1 MGAIATAF
9 ASAFRDFNTDGV
21 PSSGAF
27 KPLKSGIRAI
37 GPLAEDAANLS
48 LMLDRTGAI
57 DRDLLDRAKDFV
69 SVMEYIPVTHH
80 AGIRN
85 RTIST
90 ATDLSGYIAT
100 ALTQEDAVYFP
111 PGLYPWN
118 TVRTVYR
125 SVFSI
130 KGAGDGVVDIRV
142 GFASGDVLTIGSTGP
157 GVASY
162 IHVEGLLFT
171 AGVARTSGAALK
183 PRFAY
188 TSRFSKLTFSGSHAD
203 CLYLDTNINVSVDR
217 VSVLAPATN
226 TVGLIID
233 GGRDHY
239 ISKVYG
245 EGSLASIGSK
255 LVDVRFTA
263 ASWVTQVGA
272 IYFNV
277 GLDLRPTATG
287 AHIDWFFGSQI
298 AGDYCT
304 NAGIRIDCANAERV
318 KGVTLVDC
326 WGSSSGVGTRVD
338 ATGTGKVDGVTL
350 IGHRGFSNQNEGV
363 RITEGAGSVS
373 NIDLIAAKIAGNSL
387 GSLGNYDGIYV
398 GGGIAGFRLL
408 MSSVG
413 NYGDFTPTQ
422 RYGLN
427 LGAGATDVVLV
438 GFNDMTNNVTAGV
451 NDSATGTTKRF
462 SCNAGYNDRY
472 SGTATLLSGQTT
484 VNVNHSLS
492 GVANRVQITWTS
504 NQASNT
510 WITGKDSTKFTLNV
524 AAAPG
529 GDRTFDWEAH
539 VYDV

>member
-1 MGAIATAF
+1 MGAIANAF

-21 PSSGAF
+21 AASGAH
-27 KPLKSGIRAI
+27 KPVKSSIRAI
-37 GPLAEDAANLS
+37 GPLAENAANLH
-48 LMLDRTGAI
+48 LMLDKTGAI

-69 SVMEYIPVTHH
+69 SVMEYIPVDHH

-118 TVRTVYR
+118 TARTVYR

-203 CLYLDTNINVSVDR
+203 CLHLDTNINIAVDQI
-217 VSVLAPATN
+217 SVLAPATN
-226 TVGLIID
+226 TIGMIID

-239 ISKVYG
+239 ITKVYG
-245 EGSLASIGSK
+245 EGSLTSIGSK
-255 LVDVRFTA
+255 LIDVRFTA
-263 ASWVTQVGA
+263 ATWLSQAGA

-277 GLDLRPTATG
+277 GFDLRPTAAS
-287 AHIDWFFGSQI
+287 AHIDWFFGSKI
-298 AGDYCT
+298 AGDLCT
-304 NAGIRIDCANAERV
+304 NAGIRIDCANAERI
-318 KGVTLVDC
+318 KGVMLVDC
-326 WGSSSGVGTRVD
+326 WGSSSGVGTRID
-338 ATGTGKVDGVTL
+338 CTGTGKVDGVTL
-350 IGHRGFSNQNEGV
+350 IGHRGFSNQNEAV
-363 RITEGAGSVS
+363 RITEGTGSVS

-387 GSLGNYDGIYV
+387 GSLGTYDGIYV

-408 MSSVG
+408 MSSSG
-413 NYGDFTPTQ
+413 NYSDFAPTQ
-422 RYGLN
+422 RFGLA
-427 LGAGATDVVLV
+427 LGAGATDIVLV
-438 GFNDMTNNVTAGV
+438 GFNDLTNNAVGGL

-462 SCNAGYNDRY
+462 ACNAGYNDRY
-472 SGTATLLSGQTT
+472 SGTATLLSGQTS
-484 VNVNHSLS
+484 VNVNHSLG
-492 GVANRVQITWTS
+492 GVASRVQITWTS
-504 NQASNT
+504 NQTSNY
-510 WITGKDSTKFTLNV
+510 WVSGKDATKFTVNV
-524 AAAPG
+524 GSAPP

-539 VYDV
+539 VYEV